1 MSNSPPTFGTD
12 PALHTGISWS
22 DFATLH
28 HRDYGGGLLFEFKV
42 IRRGSLAA
50 LARHMM
56 RLPKLERRN
65 YVVEI
70 PGDHR
75 LDFVEIEALTK
86 RSDFPDDEETAI

>member
-1 MSNSPPTFGTD
+1 MSNSPPTFGTY
-12 PALHTGISWS
+12 PALHSGIAWS

-56 RLPKLERRN
+56 RLPQGERRN
-65 YVVEI
+65 YVIEV

-75 LDFVEIEALTK
+75 LDHAEVAELIK
-86 RSDFPDDEETAI
+86 RPDFPGEDLAA

>member
-12 PALHTGISWS
+12 PRLHSGIEWS

-50 LARHMM
+50 LVHHVM
-56 RLPKLERRN
+56 RLPVGMRRN
-65 YVVEI
+65 YVIEK

-75 LDFVEIEALTK
+75 LEMAEIEELSR
-86 RSDFPDDEETAI
+86 RSDFPD

>member
-12 PALHTGISWS
+12 PALHSGIEWS

-50 LARHMM
+50 LVRHIM
-56 RLPKLERRN
+56 RLPESDRRN
-65 YVVEI
+65 YVIEKA
-70 PGDHR
+70 GDHR
-75 LDFVEIEALTK
+75 LDLAEIEELA
-86 RSDFPDDEETAI
+86 SMPDFPGEEDKAA

>member
-1 MSNSPPTFGTD
+1 MSRSPPTFGTV
-12 PALHTGISWS
+12 PALHTGLSWS

-56 RLPKLERRN
+56 RLPLGERRN
-65 YVVEI
+65 YVIEI

-86 RSDFPDDEETAI
+86 RPDFPGDENEPA